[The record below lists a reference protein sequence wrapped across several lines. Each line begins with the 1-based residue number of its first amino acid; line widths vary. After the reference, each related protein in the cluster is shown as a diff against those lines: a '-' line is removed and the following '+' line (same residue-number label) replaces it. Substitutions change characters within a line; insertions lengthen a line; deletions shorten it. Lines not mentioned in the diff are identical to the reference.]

1 MVACLD
7 CSRCGLTTGVV
18 RVLWFKQQDPH
29 LFLGHRAMLH
39 PFGHDNDF
47 SWADFHS
54 SVSKFQGHLSFDDV
68 KQFVLFRVGMPHE
81 LTLNLRELH
90 VLSVELRNDFGR
102 PLFFKQP
109 KLLRN
114 GNGLHGRQGNPRR
127 DGEGAVPWSRAIQMH
142 IPERMIRR
150 MAKLLGGSLAG
161 QLVAFGAAFVLARI
175 YGPEAYAHLEIF
187 ALVTGIGAVLGTGK
201 FEQALML
208 PKSEKDALGLLWA
221 GQRFVWATV
230 LLVAVVGIGSAH
242 WVAETWSLP
251 SWRWIAWSLPVFT
264 GLAAHAR
271 LLEYWHHR
279 QSQVGH
285 VAVAKAS
292 GPFLSELTKWGSA
305 GWFPLMGLSLGS
317 GAGIA
322 MRWAI
327 MRRGLNSVCQAASP
341 WGRSPSS
348 AAIQAHRDYPTWVLL
363 GSAMNRLAQWL
374 HVLLIG
380 ATLGPLMLG
389 WMGMARRMVML
400 PLSLLAT
407 SAAPVLFKSAMDRA
421 NGAPLRR
428 LFFQAF
434 IGFGLVATLVG
445 LAVFL
450 APDETTAWLFG
461 APWRGAIDV
470 LRILAPWFVL
480 NFISA
485 GLGSMFHRV
494 RKTKWIAALDAVHL
508 LAVGLGW
515 FLGTLHPEWFGGG
528 EWGALQGIVWAK
540 CGYYVLNLGVLV
552 KAVIQHQDEDR

>member
-1 MVACLD
+1 
-7 CSRCGLTTGVV
+7 
-18 RVLWFKQQDPH
+18 
-29 LFLGHRAMLH
+29 
-39 PFGHDNDF
+39 
-47 SWADFHS
+47 
-54 SVSKFQGHLSFDDV
+54 
-68 KQFVLFRVGMPHE
+68 MPHE
-81 LTLNLRELH
+81 LTLNLRELYG
-90 VLSVELRNDFGR
+90 LPVELRDDFGR

-109 KLLRN
+109 KLLCN
-114 GNGLHGRQGNPRR
+114 GNGPHGRQGNPRR

-175 YGPEAYAHLEIF
+175 YGPEAYAHLEMF

-230 LLVAVVGIGSAH
+230 FLVAVVGIGSAH
-242 WVAETWSLP
+242 WVADTWSLP
-251 SWRWIAWSLPVFT
+251 SWHWIAWSLPVFT

-341 WGRSPSS
+341 WGAQPFTRSHSGVPRLSHVGAVGQYHES
-348 AAIQAHRDYPTWVLL
+348 VGSMVACVAHRCDPWT
-363 GSAMNRLAQWL
+363 A
-374 HVLLIG
+374 HV
-380 ATLGPLMLG
+380 
-389 WMGMARRMVML
+389 GM
-400 PLSLLAT
+400 
-407 SAAPVLFKSAMDRA
+407 DGH
-421 NGAPLRR
+421 GAPH
-428 LFFQAF
+428 
-434 IGFGLVATLVG
+434 GHVAPFLVG
-445 LAVFL
+445 HIG
-450 APDETTAWLFG
+450 G
-461 APWRGAIDV
+461 ASV
-470 LRILAPWFVL
+470 V
-480 NFISA
+480 
-485 GLGSMFHRV
+485 
-494 RKTKWIAALDAVHL
+494 
-508 LAVGLGW
+508 
-515 FLGTLHPEWFGGG
+515 
-528 EWGALQGIVWAK
+528 
-540 CGYYVLNLGVLV
+540 
-552 KAVIQHQDEDR
+552 